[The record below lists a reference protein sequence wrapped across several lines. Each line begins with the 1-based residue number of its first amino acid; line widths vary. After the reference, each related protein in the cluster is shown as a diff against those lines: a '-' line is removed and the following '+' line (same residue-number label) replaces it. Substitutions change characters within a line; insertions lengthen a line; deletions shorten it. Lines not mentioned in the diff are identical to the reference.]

1 MRILAGIRRSLEP
14 TRPRV
19 AGNFGPGAGR
29 LQFVDPPSRVVEH
42 SHSPCPVPRR
52 LRLWRALTPWGAG
65 QALRLPRSSCVYA
78 AILTCLSIPKVFAGE
93 SIPLS
98 NSQQKFVDELAA
110 KSRSAEVEHAAVI
123 AGADGWFFLS
133 SDIRFLSVGQF
144 WGADAA
150 KVSRA
155 HKPESADPIPAIVDF
170 HEQLKKRGID
180 LLLMPVPPK
189 AAIYPEKILP
199 DVDLHGETAAP
210 YLARFYDEL
219 RKREIDVVD
228 LAPVFLQNRAS
239 EHAPVFCK
247 TDSHWSGFGCVLAAQ
262 TIKEKIHEKLAGQ
275 PRKNYAAEWK
285 ETTIKGDLGDLAGAN
300 AKKLEPEK
308 IAVRTG
314 AAINPDPNSP
324 LLIIGDSHTLV
335 FHDFLAEKS
344 GLLDQ
349 LAYEI
354 GFAPDLI
361 GTRGSGATSVRVS
374 LYRRAKKDPEYLAK
388 KKIIVWC
395 FAAREFTESD
405 QGWDKVPIGQ

>member
-1 MRILAGIRRSLEP
+1 MSCFYAGIF
-14 TRPRV
+14 
-19 AGNFGPGAGR
+19 A
-29 LQFVDPPSRVVEH
+29 
-42 SHSPCPVPRR
+42 C
-52 LRLWRALTPWGAG
+52 LT
-65 QALRLPRSSCVYA
+65 LPRAFGGGDV
-78 AILTCLSIPKVFAGE
+78 G
-93 SIPLS
+93 PLS
-98 NSQQKFVDELAA
+98 ESQQKFINELAA
-110 KSRSAEVEHAAVI
+110 KSRAAQSENAAVI
-123 AGADGWFFLS
+123 AGVDGWFFLS
-133 SDIRFLSVGQF
+133 SDIRFLSAGQF

-170 HEQLKKRGID
+170 HDQLKRRGIE

-210 YLARFYDEL
+210 YLAQFYDEL
-219 RKREIDVVD
+219 RKREINVVD
-228 LAPVFLQNRAS
+228 LSPLFLQNRAS
-239 EHAPVFCK
+239 EHGPVFCK
-247 TDSHWSGFGCVLAAQ
+247 TDTHWSGLGCVLAAQ
-262 TIKEKIHEKLAGQ
+262 TIKDKIGEKFAGQ

-285 ETTIKGDLGDLAGAN
+285 EITIKGDLGDLAGPN
-300 AKKLEPEK
+300 IKKPESEK
-308 IAVRTG
+308 IAVRTISDKEAG

-335 FHDFLAEKS
+335 FHDFLAEKA

-349 LAYEI
+349 LAYET

-374 LYRRAKKDPEYLAK
+374 FYRRARKDPDYLAK
-388 KKIIVWC
+388 KKMIIWC

-405 QGWDKVPIGQ
+405 QGWDKVPVGQ

>member
-1 MRILAGIRRSLEP
+1 LA
-14 TRPRV
+14 
-19 AGNFGPGAGR
+19 
-29 LQFVDPPSRVVEH
+29 
-42 SHSPCPVPRR
+42 VPK
-52 LRLWRALTPWGAG
+52 A
-65 QALRLPRSSCVYA
+65 
-78 AILTCLSIPKVFAGE
+78 FAGDLG
-93 SIPLS
+93 PLS
-98 NSQQKFVDELAA
+98 EWQQKFVNELAA
-110 KSRSAEVEHAAVI
+110 KSRAAQSENAAVI
-123 AGADGWFFLS
+123 AGVDGWFFLS
-133 SDIRFLSVGQF
+133 SDIRFLSVCQF

-155 HKPESADPIPAIVDF
+155 HKPESTDPIPAIVDF
-170 HEQLKKRGID
+170 HDQLKRRGID

-219 RKREIDVVD
+219 RKRGLDVVD
-228 LAPVFLQNRAS
+228 LAAVFLQNRTS
-239 EHAPVFCK
+239 EHGPVFCK
-247 TDSHWSGFGCVLAAQ
+247 TDSHWSGFGCLLAAQ

-285 ETTIKGDLGDLAGAN
+285 ETTIKGDLGELAGPKT
-300 AKKLEPEK
+300 KKLEPEK
-308 IAVRTG
+308 IAVRTISDKETG
-314 AAINPDPNSP
+314 AATTPDPNCP

-349 LAYEI
+349 LAYEN

-374 LYRRAKKDPEYLAK
+374 LYRHARKDPDYLAK
-388 KKIIVWC
+388 KKLIVWC

-405 QGWDKVPIGQ
+405 QGWDKVPVAQ

>member
-1 MRILAGIRRSLEP
+1 LSVPKILAG
-14 TRPRV
+14 
-19 AGNFGPGAGR
+19 
-29 LQFVDPPSRVVEH
+29 D
-42 SHSPCPVPRR
+42 
-52 LRLWRALTPWGAG
+52 
-65 QALRLPRSSCVYA
+65 
-78 AILTCLSIPKVFAGE
+78 

-98 NSQQKFVDELAA
+98 DSQQKFVNELAA
-110 KSRSAEVEHAAVI
+110 KSRSAESERSAVI
-123 AGADGWFFLS
+123 PGADGWFFLA

-155 HKPESADPIPAIVDF
+155 HKPDSADPIPAIVDF

-199 DVDLHGETAAP
+199 DVDLHGEMATP

-219 RKREIDVVD
+219 RKRGINVVD
-228 LAPVFLQNRAS
+228 LAPVFLQNLAS
-239 EHAPVFCK
+239 EHGPVFCK
-247 TDSHWSGFGCVLAAQ
+247 NDTHWSGFGCVLAAQ

-275 PRKNYAAEWK
+275 PKKNYAAEWK
-285 ETTIKGDLGDLAGAN
+285 EITIKGDLGDLAGPN
-300 AKKLEPEK
+300 IKKPDPEK
-308 IAVRTG
+308 IAVRAISDKETG
-314 AAINPDPNSP
+314 AATNPDPNSA

-374 LYRRAKKDPEYLAK
+374 LYRRARKDPDYLAK
-388 KKIIVWC
+388 KKVIVWC

-405 QGWDKVPIGQ
+405 QGWDKVPLGQ

>member
-1 MRILAGIRRSLEP
+1 MRILPGICR
-14 TRPRV
+14 
-19 AGNFGPGAGR
+19 F
-29 LQFVDPPSRVVEH
+29 
-42 SHSPCPVPRR
+42 
-52 LRLWRALTPWGAG
+52 WRALS
-65 QALRLPRSSCVYA
+65 LPPRTVGEAVSFPHNLFLYA
-78 AILTCLSIPKVFAGE
+78 AILTSLSIPNIFAGD

-98 NSQQKFVDELAA
+98 DSQQKFVNELAA
-110 KSRSAEVEHAAVI
+110 KLRSAESKSAAVI
-123 AGADGWFFLS
+123 LGVDGWFFLS

-189 AAIYPEKILP
+189 AATYPEKILP
-199 DVDLHGETAAP
+199 EIDLHGETAAP

-228 LAPVFLQNRAS
+228 LSSVFLQNRAN
-239 EHAPVFCK
+239 EHGPVFCK

-285 ETTIKGDLGDLAGAN
+285 ETTIKGDLGDLAGPN
-300 AKKLEPEK
+300 TKKLEPEK
-308 IAVRTG
+308 IAVRTISDKETG
-314 AAINPDPNSP
+314 AAVNPDPNSP

-349 LAYEI
+349 VAYET

-374 LYRRAKKDPEYLAK
+374 LYRRARKDPDYLAK
-388 KKIIVWC
+388 KKMIVWC

-405 QGWDKVPIGQ
+405 QGWDKVPVGQ

>member
-1 MRILAGIRRSLEP
+1 MRILAAPPGFW
-14 TRPRV
+14 RPLTLSAHTV
-19 AGNFGPGAGR
+19 GKAVSF
-29 LQFVDPPSRVVEH
+29 SRV
-42 SHSPCPVPRR
+42 C
-52 LRLWRALTPWGAG
+52 
-65 QALRLPRSSCVYA
+65 CVYT
-78 AILTCLSIPKVFAGE
+78 AILTSLFIPKVFAGD

-98 NSQQKFVDELAA
+98 NSQQKFIDGLAA
-110 KSRSAEVEHAAVI
+110 KLRSAESERAAVI
-123 AGADGWFFLS
+123 PGVDGWLFLS

-155 HKPESADPIPAIVDF
+155 HKSESADPIPAIVDF

-219 RKREIDVVD
+219 RKHEIDVVD

-239 EHAPVFCK
+239 ERGPVFCK
-247 TDSHWSGFGCVLAAQ
+247 TDTHWSGFGCVLAAQ
-262 TIKEKIHEKLAGQ
+262 TIKDKIHQKFAGQ
-275 PRKNYAAEWK
+275 PQKNYVAEWK
-285 ETTIKGDLGDLAGAN
+285 EVMIKGDLGDLAGAN
-300 AKKLEPEK
+300 TKKLESEK
-308 IAVRTG
+308 IAVRMISDKETG

-361 GTRGSGATSVRVS
+361 GTRGSGATSVRIS
-374 LYRRAKKDPEYLAK
+374 LYRRARKDPNYLAK
-388 KKIIVWC
+388 KKMIVWC

-405 QGWDKVPIGQ
+405 QGWDKVPVGQ

>member
-1 MRILAGIRRSLEP
+1 MRIL
-14 TRPRV
+14 
-19 AGNFGPGAGR
+19 PGVCR
-29 LQFVDPPSRVVEH
+29 F
-42 SHSPCPVPRR
+42 
-52 LRLWRALTPWGAG
+52 WRALS
-65 QALRLPRSSCVYA
+65 LPPRTVGEAVSFPHNLFLYA
-78 AILTCLSIPKVFAGE
+78 AILTSLSIPNIFAGD

-98 NSQQKFVDELAA
+98 DSQQKFVNELAA
-110 KSRSAEVEHAAVI
+110 KLRSAESKSAAVI
-123 AGADGWFFLS
+123 PGVDGWFFLS

-199 DVDLHGETAAP
+199 EVDLHGETAAP

-228 LAPVFLQNRAS
+228 LSSVFLQNRAN
-239 EHAPVFCK
+239 EHGPVFCK
-247 TDSHWSGFGCVLAAQ
+247 TDTHWSGLGCVPAAQ
-262 TIKEKIHEKLAGQ
+262 TIKEKIQEKLAGQ
-275 PRKNYAAEWK
+275 PRKDYAAEWK
-285 ETTIKGDLGDLAGAN
+285 EVTIKGDLGDLAGSN
-300 AKKLEPEK
+300 TKKPEPEK
-308 IAVRTG
+308 IAVRMISDKETG
-314 AAINPDPNSP
+314 AAVNPDPNSP

-349 LAYEI
+349 LAYET

-374 LYRRAKKDPEYLAK
+374 LYRRARKDPDYLAK
-388 KKIIVWC
+388 KKMIVWC

-405 QGWDKVPIGQ
+405 QGWDKVPVGQ

>member
-1 MRILAGIRRSLEP
+1 LS
-14 TRPRV
+14 
-19 AGNFGPGAGR
+19 
-29 LQFVDPPSRVVEH
+29 
-42 SHSPCPVPRR
+42 VPK
-52 LRLWRALTPWGAG
+52 A
-65 QALRLPRSSCVYA
+65 
-78 AILTCLSIPKVFAGE
+78 FAGD
-93 SIPLS
+93 SGPLS
-98 NSQQKFVDELAA
+98 ESQQKFINELAA
-110 KSRSAEVEHAAVI
+110 KSRAAQSEGAAVI
-123 AGADGWFFLS
+123 AGVDGWFFLS

-170 HEQLKKRGID
+170 HNELKRRGID

-189 AAIYPEKILP
+189 PATYPEKILP
-199 DVDLHGETAAP
+199 DIDLHGETASP

-219 RKREIDVVD
+219 RKREIDLVD

-247 TDSHWSGFGCVLAAQ
+247 TDTHWSGFGCVLAAQ
-262 TIKEKIHEKLAGQ
+262 TIKDKIHEKLAGQ
-275 PRKNYAAEWK
+275 PRKDFAAEWK
-285 ETTIKGDLGDLAGAN
+285 EITIKGDLRDLAGPN
-300 AKKLEPEK
+300 TKIEQEK
-308 IAVRTG
+308 IAVRTVSDKATG
-314 AAINPDPNSP
+314 AVINPDPNSP

-361 GTRGSGATSVRVS
+361 GTRGSGSTSVRIS
-374 LYRRAKKDPEYLAK
+374 LYRRARKDPDYLSK
-388 KKIIVWC
+388 KKMIVWC

-405 QGWDKVPIGQ
+405 QGWDKVPVGQ

>member
-1 MRILAGIRRSLEP
+1 MRILAGIRGFW
-14 TRPRV
+14 RPLSQSARTTGKAV
-19 AGNFGPGAGR
+19 
-29 LQFVDPPSRVVEH
+29 
-42 SHSPCPVPRR
+42 
-52 LRLWRALTPWGAG
+52 
-65 QALRLPRSSCVYA
+65 RLPRNCCVCA
-78 AILTCLSIPKVFAGE
+78 TILTCLSISKVFAGD

-98 NSQQKFVDELAA
+98 NSQQKFVDDLAA
-110 KSRSAEVEHAAVI
+110 KSRSAESKGAAVI
-123 AGADGWFFLS
+123 PGADGWFFLS

-144 WGADAA
+144 WGADTA

-170 HEQLKKRGID
+170 HDQLKKRGID

-189 AAIYPEKILP
+189 ATIYPEKILP

-210 YLARFYDEL
+210 FLARFYDEL

-228 LAPVFLQNRAS
+228 LAPVFFQNRAS
-239 EHAPVFCK
+239 EHGPVFCK
-247 TDSHWSGFGCVLAAQ
+247 TDSHWSGSGCVLAAQ
-262 TIKEKIHEKLAGQ
+262 TIKEKIREKLAGQ
-275 PRKNYAAEWK
+275 PQKNYIAEWK
-285 ETTIKGDLGDLAGAN
+285 EITIKGDLGDLAGAN

-308 IAVRTG
+308 IAVRTISDKETG

-349 LAYEI
+349 LAYET

-374 LYRRAKKDPEYLAK
+374 LYRRARKDPDYLAK
-388 KKIIVWC
+388 KKVIVWC

-405 QGWDKVPIGQ
+405 QGWDKVPVGQ

>member
-1 MRILAGIRRSLEP
+1 VLALSESSAREALSL
-14 TRPRV
+14 
-19 AGNFGPGAGR
+19 
-29 LQFVDPPSRVVEH
+29 
-42 SHSPCPVPRR
+42 
-52 LRLWRALTPWGAG
+52 LRNL
-65 QALRLPRSSCVYA
+65 CFYA
-78 AILTCLSIPKVFAGE
+78 AILGCLNVPRTFAGDLG
-93 SIPLS
+93 PLS
-98 NSQQKFVDELAA
+98 ESQQKFVNELAA
-110 KSRSAEVEHAAVI
+110 KSRSAESERAAVI
-123 AGADGWFFLS
+123 AGVDGWFFLS

-155 HKPESADPIPAIVDF
+155 HKPDSADPIPAIVDF

-210 YLARFYDEL
+210 FLARFYDEL

-228 LAPVFLQNRAS
+228 LAPVFVQNRAS
-239 EHAPVFCK
+239 EHGPVFCK
-247 TDSHWSGFGCVLAAQ
+247 TDTHWSGLGCVLAAQ
-262 TIKEKIHEKLAGQ
+262 TIKEKIREKLAGQ
-275 PRKNYAAEWK
+275 PRKDYASEWK
-285 ETTIKGDLGDLAGAN
+285 EITIKGDLGDLTGPN
-300 AKKLEPEK
+300 TKKPEPEK
-308 IAVRTG
+308 IAVRTISDKGTG

-349 LAYEI
+349 LAYET

-405 QGWDKVPIGQ
+405 QGWDKVPVGQ

>member
-1 MRILAGIRRSLEP
+1 
-14 TRPRV
+14 
-19 AGNFGPGAGR
+19 
-29 LQFVDPPSRVVEH
+29 
-42 SHSPCPVPRR
+42 
-52 LRLWRALTPWGAG
+52 
-65 QALRLPRSSCVYA
+65 
-78 AILTCLSIPKVFAGE
+78 LSIPKVFAGD

-98 NSQQKFVDELAA
+98 NSQQKFVDELTA
-110 KSRSAEVEHAAVI
+110 KSRSAESKGAAVI
-123 AGADGWFFLS
+123 AGVDGWFFLS

-170 HEQLKKRGID
+170 HNELKRRGID

-239 EHAPVFCK
+239 EHGPVFCK
-247 TDSHWSGFGCVLAAQ
+247 TDTHWSGFGCVLAAQ
-262 TIKEKIHEKLAGQ
+262 TIAEKIREKLAGQ
-275 PRKNYAAEWK
+275 PQKDYAAEWK
-285 ETTIKGDLGDLAGAN
+285 EITIKGDLGDLAGPN
-300 AKKLEPEK
+300 TKKPEPEK
-308 IAVRTG
+308 IAVRTISDKETG

-349 LAYEI
+349 LAYET
-354 GFAPDLI
+354 GFALDLI

-374 LYRRAKKDPEYLAK
+374 LYRRARKDPDYLAK
-388 KKIIVWC
+388 KKLIVWC

-405 QGWDKVPIGQ
+405 QGWDKVPVSQ

>member
-1 MRILAGIRRSLEP
+1 MRILPGICR
-14 TRPRV
+14 
-19 AGNFGPGAGR
+19 F
-29 LQFVDPPSRVVEH
+29 
-42 SHSPCPVPRR
+42 
-52 LRLWRALTPWGAG
+52 WRALS
-65 QALRLPRSSCVYA
+65 LPPRTVGEAVSFPHNLFLYA
-78 AILTCLSIPKVFAGE
+78 AILTSLSIPNIFAGD

-98 NSQQKFVDELAA
+98 DSQQKFVNELAA
-110 KSRSAEVEHAAVI
+110 KLRSAESKGAAVI
-123 AGADGWFFLS
+123 PGVDGWFFLS

-199 DVDLHGETAAP
+199 EVDLHGETAAP

-228 LAPVFLQNRAS
+228 LLSVFLQNRAS
-239 EHAPVFCK
+239 EHGPVFCK
-247 TDSHWSGFGCVLAAQ
+247 TDTHWSGLGCVLAAQ
-262 TIKEKIHEKLAGQ
+262 TIKAKIQEKLAGQ
-275 PRKNYAAEWK
+275 PRKDYAAEWK
-285 ETTIKGDLGDLAGAN
+285 EVTIKGDLGDLGGSN
-300 AKKLEPEK
+300 TKKPEPEK
-308 IAVRTG
+308 IAVRMISDKETG
-314 AAINPDPNSP
+314 AAVNPDPNSP

-349 LAYEI
+349 LAYET

-374 LYRRAKKDPEYLAK
+374 LYRRARKDPDYLAK
-388 KKIIVWC
+388 KKMIVWC

-405 QGWDKVPIGQ
+405 QGWDKVPVGQ

>member
-1 MRILAGIRRSLEP
+1 LEP

-19 AGNFGPGAGR
+19 AGDFGPWAGR
-29 LQFVDPPSRVVEH
+29 LQFPGPA
-42 SHSPCPVPRR
+42 RR
-52 LRLWRALTPWGAG
+52 LVER
-65 QALRLPRSSCVYA
+65 QAPHLVRNPCCYA
-78 AILTCLSIPKVFAGE
+78 AVLTCLCIPNVFAGDLG
-93 SIPLS
+93 PLS
-98 NSQQKFVDELAA
+98 ESQQKFVNELAA
-110 KSRSAEVEHAAVI
+110 KSRSAETERAAVI
-123 AGADGWFFLS
+123 PGADGWFFLS

-170 HEQLKKRGID
+170 HDQLKRRGID

-189 AAIYPEKILP
+189 AASYPEKILP
-199 DVDLHGETAAP
+199 GVDLHGETAAP

-219 RKREIDVVD
+219 RKRDIDVVD
-228 LAPVFLQNRAS
+228 LAPVFLQNSAS
-239 EHAPVFCK
+239 DHGPVFCK
-247 TDSHWSGFGCVLAAQ
+247 TDTHWSGFGCVLAAQ
-262 TIKEKIHEKLAGQ
+262 TIKNKIQEKLAGQ
-275 PRKNYAAEWK
+275 PRKDYAAEWR
-285 ETTIKGDLGDLAGAN
+285 EISIKGDLGDLAGS
-300 AKKLEPEK
+300 KTKIEPEK
-308 IAVRTG
+308 VAVRTISDKETG

-335 FHDFLAEKS
+335 FHDFLGEKS

-349 LAYEI
+349 VAYEN

-374 LYRRAKKDPEYLAK
+374 LYRRARKDPDYLAK
-388 KKIIVWC
+388 KKMIVWC

-405 QGWDKVPIGQ
+405 QGWDKVPVGQ

>member
-1 MRILAGIRRSLEP
+1 MI
-14 TRPRV
+14 
-19 AGNFGPGAGR
+19 PGG
-29 LQFVDPPSRVVEH
+29 
-42 SHSPCPVPRR
+42 
-52 LRLWRALTPWGAG
+52 
-65 QALRLPRSSCVYA
+65 
-78 AILTCLSIPKVFAGE
+78 
-93 SIPLS
+93 
-98 NSQQKFVDELAA
+98 
-110 KSRSAEVEHAAVI
+110 
-123 AGADGWFFLS
+123 DGWFFLS

-155 HKPESADPIPAIVDF
+155 HKPESANPIPAIVDF
-170 HEQLKKRGID
+170 HEQLKQRGID
-180 LLLMPVPPK
+180 LLLVPVPPK
-189 AAIYPEKILP
+189 ATIYPEKILP

-210 YLARFYDEL
+210 FLARFYDEL
-219 RKREIDVVD
+219 RQREIDVVD
-228 LAPVFLQNRAS
+228 LAPVFLQNAAGERG
-239 EHAPVFCK
+239 PVFCK

-285 ETTIKGDLGDLAGAN
+285 ETTIKGDLGDLAGPN
-300 AKKLEPEK
+300 TKKPEPEK
-308 IAVRTG
+308 IAVRTISDKETG
-314 AAINPDPNSP
+314 AATNPDPNSP

-335 FHDFLAEKS
+335 FHDFLGEKS

-374 LYRRAKKDPEYLAK
+374 LYRRARKDPDYLAK
-388 KKIIVWC
+388 KKVIVWC

-405 QGWDKVPIGQ
+405 QGWDKVPVGQ

>member
-1 MRILAGIRRSLEP
+1 MRILAGIR
-14 TRPRV
+14 
-19 AGNFGPGAGR
+19 GF
-29 LQFVDPPSRVVEH
+29 
-42 SHSPCPVPRR
+42 
-52 LRLWRALTPWGAG
+52 WRALSPSARPVGKAVS
-65 QALRLPRSSCVYA
+65 LPGNSCFYA
-78 AILTCLSIPKVFAGE
+78 AILTCLSVAKVFAGD

-98 NSQQKFVDELAA
+98 NSQQKFVDELTA
-110 KSRSAEVEHAAVI
+110 KSHSAESKGAAVI
-123 AGADGWFFLS
+123 PGADGWFFLS

-170 HEQLKKRGID
+170 HDQLKRRGID

-199 DVDLHGETAAP
+199 EVDLHGETAAP
-210 YLARFYDEL
+210 FLARFYDEL

-228 LAPVFLQNRAS
+228 LSPVFLQNRAS
-239 EHAPVFCK
+239 EHGPVFCK
-247 TDSHWSGFGCVLAAQ
+247 TDTHWSGLGCVLSAQ
-262 TIKEKIHEKLAGQ
+262 TIKEKIQKKLAGQ
-275 PRKNYAAEWK
+275 PPKNYAAEWK
-285 ETTIKGDLGDLAGAN
+285 EVTIKGDLGDLAGPN
-300 AKKLEPEK
+300 TKKLEPEK
-308 IAVRTG
+308 IAIRTISDKETG
-314 AAINPDPNSP
+314 AAVTPDANSP

-349 LAYEI
+349 VAYET

-361 GTRGSGATSVRVS
+361 GTRGSGATSVRIS
-374 LYRRAKKDPEYLAK
+374 LYRRARKDPDYLAK
-388 KKIIVWC
+388 KKMIVWC

-405 QGWDKVPIGQ
+405 QGWDKVPVGQ

>member
-1 MRILAGIRRSLEP
+1 VSE
-14 TRPRV
+14 
-19 AGNFGPGAGR
+19 
-29 LQFVDPPSRVVEH
+29 
-42 SHSPCPVPRR
+42 
-52 LRLWRALTPWGAG
+52 
-65 QALRLPRSSCVYA
+65 
-78 AILTCLSIPKVFAGE
+78 
-93 SIPLS
+93 
-98 NSQQKFVDELAA
+98 SQQKFLNELAA
-110 KSRSAEVEHAAVI
+110 KSRAAQSENAAVI
-123 AGADGWFFLS
+123 AGVDGWFFLS

-155 HKPESADPIPAIVDF
+155 HKPESADPMLAIVDF

-199 DVDLHGETAAP
+199 DVDLHGEPAAP

-228 LAPVFLQNRAS
+228 LSPIFLQNRAN
-239 EHAPVFCK
+239 EHGPVFCK
-247 TDSHWSGFGCVLAAQ
+247 TDTHWSGFGCVLAAQ
-262 TIKEKIHEKLAGQ
+262 TIKDKIHEKLTAQ
-275 PRKNYAAEWK
+275 PQKNYAAEWK
-285 ETTIKGDLGDLAGAN
+285 ETTIKGDLGDLAGVSM
-300 AKKLEPEK
+300 KKPEPEK
-308 IAVRTG
+308 IAIRTISDKETG

-349 LAYEI
+349 IAYET

-361 GTRGSGATSVRVS
+361 GTRGSGSTSVRIS
-374 LYRRAKKDPEYLAK
+374 LYRRARKDPGYLARK
-388 KKIIVWC
+388 KMIVWC

-405 QGWDKVPIGQ
+405 QGWDKVPVGQ

>member
-1 MRILAGIRRSLEP
+1 MSAHSRGSRL
-14 TRPRV
+14 TRNNLIAHAIV
-19 AGNFGPGAGR
+19 SAFTF
-29 LQFVDPPSRVVEH
+29 L
-42 SHSPCPVPRR
+42 
-52 LRLWRALTPWGAG
+52 
-65 QALRLPRSSCVYA
+65 SSVSA
-78 AILTCLSIPKVFAGE
+78 ADST
-93 SIPLS
+93 PLS
-98 NSQQKFVDELAA
+98 DAQQKFVNELAA
-110 KSRSAEVEHAAVI
+110 KSRTAANESAAVI

-144 WGADAA
+144 WGADAE

-170 HEQLKKRGID
+170 HDQLKRRGID
-180 LLLMPVPPK
+180 LLLVPVPPK
-189 AAIYPEKILP
+189 AAIYPEKIVP

-219 RKREIDVVD
+219 RKRGIDVVD

-239 EHAPVFCK
+239 ERGPVFCK

-275 PRKNYAAEWK
+275 PRKNYAAEWR
-285 ETTIKGDLGDLAGAN
+285 ETTIKGDLGDLAGPN
-300 AKKLEPEK
+300 TKNLEPEN
-308 IAVRTG
+308 IAVRTISDKETG
-314 AAINPDPNSP
+314 AATNPDPNSP

-361 GTRGSGATSVRVS
+361 GTRGSGSTSVRIS
-374 LYRRAKKDPEYLAK
+374 LYRRARKDPDYLPK

-405 QGWDKVPIGQ
+405 QGWDKVPVGQ

>member
-1 MRILAGIRRSLEP
+1 MRILAGIH
-14 TRPRV
+14 
-19 AGNFGPGAGR
+19 GG
-29 LQFVDPPSRVVEH
+29 
-42 SHSPCPVPRR
+42 
-52 LRLWRALTPWGAG
+52 WRALSLSARTARK
-65 QALRLPRSSCVYA
+65 ALSLPRNRCFYA
-78 AILTCLSIPKVFAGE
+78 IILACLALPRAFAGDLG
-93 SIPLS
+93 PLPA
-98 NSQQKFVDELAA
+98 SQQKFVNELAA
-110 KSRSAEVEHAAVI
+110 KSRAAESERAAVI
-123 AGADGWFFLS
+123 PGVDGWSFLA
-133 SDIRFLSVGQF
+133 SDIRFLSIGQF

-170 HEQLKKRGID
+170 HDQLKKRGID

-228 LAPVFLQNRAS
+228 LAPVFLQNHAG
-239 EHAPVFCK
+239 EHGPVFCK

-262 TIKEKIHEKLAGQ
+262 TIKDKIHEKLAGQ
-275 PRKNYAAEWK
+275 PQKNYTAEWK
-285 ETTIKGDLGDLAGAN
+285 EVTIKGDLGDLAGRD

-308 IAVRTG
+308 IAVRTISDKETG
-314 AAINPDPNSP
+314 AAISLDPNSP

-349 LAYEI
+349 LAYET

-361 GTRGSGATSVRVS
+361 GTRGSGSTSVRIS
-374 LYRRAKKDPEYLAK
+374 LYRRARKDPDYLAK
-388 KKIIVWC
+388 KKIVVWC

-405 QGWDKVPIGQ
+405 QGWDKVPVGQ